1 MTCECQAA
9 GFCATFGKQQSP
21 RMHAICQRNAE
32 GLTPEQCDTYRANWT
47 AAAALKS
54 DALACAH
61 RGPQVDKRTQ
71 KVEKKGCGSCAKRG
85 EEIPV
90 YTCSLFGLCTIKPW
104 QIGQKEATC
113 LDCEARKSSA
123 PAPIDRRRIDTAKM
137 LPAEYQFNNSI
148 IRFGERLLM
157 AYRLHWSGARIVLAE
172 LDEQFRP
179 VRNWKLP
186 LTKGSSQEDPRLWIY
201 RGQLHV
207 SYSAVKSTGGAIA
220 TDVCYARLEPNGND
234 WRVAEEF
241 APVYEHR
248 DHWEKNWG
256 FFEHGGELLCLYSIK
271 MGDTPFRILRVD
283 GERTELVAEHNC
295 AFGHKAGM
303 LHGGAPP
310 VLHQGEYYCW
320 YHRRLGATSDKV
332 YSIDLMTFEARYP
345 FRPARHIPAPLLLPA
360 KSDRPGPKVPHA
372 VFPGGAYLERNAWN
386 VSFGYYDK
394 WSELARWD
402 FNHIE
407 DALQPLPGGPF
418 DGLAYTPADAG
429 LRVWKQVAV
438 GNEYRLPD
446 DMTGQIVVDVGGH
459 IGSFASACLER
470 GAAQVTSCEP
480 MASSRAF
487 AERNL
492 ARFNGRSSIV
502 PAYIVGTEEQ
512 TLADHYGGTLHADPT
527 ASVRTLASVLA
538 ELPRVD
544 LLKLD
549 CEGPEH
555 AIAEHTDLSGIPRIV
570 GECHRINGRGIDSL
584 VAALE
589 RQGFAVEYDRQGD
602 GLWNFWATRK
612 A

>member
-1 MTCECQAA
+1 MICECPAA
-9 GFCATFGKQQSP
+9 GFCRTFGKQQTP
-21 RMHAICQRNAE
+21 RQHAICQRNAE

-47 AAAALKS
+47 AAAVLKS
-54 DALACAH
+54 DTLACEH
-61 RGPQVDKRTQ
+61 RGPRIETRVQ

-90 YTCSLFGLCTIKPW
+90 YSCSLFGQCTLKPW
-104 QIGQKEATC
+104 QMGQSEAVCFTC
-113 LDCEARKSSA
+113 QARPSKA
-123 PAPIDRRRIDTAKM
+123 PPVIDRRRIDSALL

-148 IRFGERLLM
+148 IRYGDKLLM
-157 AYRLHWSGARIVLAE
+157 AYRLKWSGARIAIAE

-179 VRNWKLP
+179 IRNWPLS
-186 LTKGSSQEDPRLWIY
+186 LTKGTAQEDPRLWIY
-201 RGQLHV
+201 NGKLHV
-207 SYSAVKSTGGAIA
+207 SYSAYRSIA
-220 TDVCYARLEPNGND
+220 GSPGTDVCYARLEYDYG
-234 WRVAEEF
+234 WKVAEEF
-241 APVYEHR
+241 TPHYADR

-256 FFEHGGELLCLYSIK
+256 FFEHRGELLCLYSIK
-271 MGDTPFRILRVD
+271 MDDVPFRILKID
-283 GERTELVAEHNC
+283 GERTELIAEHKC
-295 AFGHKAGM
+295 DFGHKAGV

-310 VLHQGEYYCW
+310 VLHQGEYYCF
-320 YHRRLGATSDKV
+320 YHRRLGATSEKV

-345 FRPARHIPAPLLLPA
+345 FRPARHITAPLLLPNRA
-360 KSDRPGPKVPHA
+360 DRPGPKVPHA
-372 VFPGGAYLERNAWN
+372 VFPGGAVLQRGAWN

-394 WSELARWD
+394 WSEVAKWD

-407 DALQPLPGGPF
+407 EALEPLPGGPF

-429 LRVWKQVAV
+429 LRVWKQVAL

-459 IGSFASACLER
+459 IGSFASACLDR
-470 GAAQVTSCEP
+470 GASHVTTCEP

-487 AERNL
+487 AAQNL
-492 ARFNGRSSIV
+492 AKFGERATIV
-502 PAYIVGTEEQ
+502 PAYIVGTESQ
-512 TLADHYGGTLHADPT
+512 ALADHYGGILHPDPT

-555 AIAEHTDLSGIPRIV
+555 VIAEHTDLSSIPRIV
-570 GECHRINGRGIDSL
+570 GECHRINGKGIDSL

-602 GLWNFWATRK
+602 GLWNFWATRR